1 MDIGFVWD
9 ENKYAAVKAAHG
21 VSFHEAVSCFD
32 DGLVLEVD
40 DPQGHADRFMMVAQ
54 TAAGRVLQVVVS
66 EEALP
71 LYRIITAFDAGGA
84 WLAEYRNDE
93 AL

>member
-9 ENKYAAVKAAHG
+9 EAKCAAVRVSHD
-21 VSFHEAVSCFD
+21 VSFYEVVSCFD
-32 DGLVLEVD
+32 DARVLEVD
-40 DPQGHADRFMMVAQ
+40 DPQGHPDRFMLVAQ